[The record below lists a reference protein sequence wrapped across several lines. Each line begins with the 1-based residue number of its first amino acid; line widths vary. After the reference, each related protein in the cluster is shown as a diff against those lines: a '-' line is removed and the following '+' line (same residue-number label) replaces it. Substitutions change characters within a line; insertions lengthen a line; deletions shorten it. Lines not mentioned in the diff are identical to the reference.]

1 MSITE
6 KDNKLLVEETKNEIS
21 NIRQRIADLRLIEDI
36 YLLAKFS
43 QDAKNMLYRSTTD
56 EIKICVYFYEKNI
69 LKKFVNKY
77 IYTDMD
83 GKKYPSEDSLYIQ
96 LRSSNGDFRTD
107 DYLKEYTQVVSILE
121 KKMGNGDCLILRR
134 DTTPEDFLNQLD
146 PDYAIKYAHYE
157 LNKNL
162 SINDSQQKPKF
173 KL

>member
-1 MSITE
+1 MSNTE
-6 KDNKLLVEETKNEIS
+6 KDNKLLVEESKNEIN

-121 KKMGNGDCLILRR
+121 KKMENGDCLILRQ
-134 DTTPEDFLNQLD
+134 DTTPEDFLKQLD
-146 PDYAIKYAHYE
+146 PDYAIKYTHYE
-157 LNKNL
+157 LNKSL